1 HSLFSGKDRDLK
13 IQRQRVLYR
22 GLTLICG
29 KILLIAGNCGRRE
42 KQETEAT
49 LLLIVSYCRNC
60 FLLDETLVSSS

>member
-1 HSLFSGKDRDLK
+1 VDLFADNQ
-13 IQRQRVLYR
+13 ICMVM
-22 GLTLICG
+22 LICG

>member
-1 HSLFSGKDRDLK
+1 
-13 IQRQRVLYR
+13 LY
-22 GLTLICG
+22 GDVLICG